1 MKLMMRTLAAGPDF
15 VYDAG
20 KEVDITRKLANEFEE
35 FWDRGSGG
43 SGGHEPEGENNSTIE
58 QEQA

>member
-1 MKLMMRTLAAGPDF
+1 MKVMMKTLAAGPDF

-43 SGGHEPEGENNSTIE
+43 HKPEEEITTTTE